1 MFPRTRFFL
10 TLPILVVALLVFAC
24 SPEADPEELRDL
36 LVDSGLAETHI
47 DISGP
52 DAEGILWATYAMRE
66 DCELQLKWNGEE
78 EILVL
83 GTHTDGYLQE
93 APEGATLES
102 FDPAELTQTC
112 DGKF

>member
-10 TLPILVVALLVFAC
+10 TLPILAVALLVSAC

-66 DCELQLKWNGEE
+66 DCELQLKWDGEE